1 MRESEIQ
8 KKILEYLKLKGAYA
22 IKVIQASK
30 AGVPDIICC
39 YRGRFIAIEV
49 KTPKTKYNTSELQK
63 VNIEWIKQAN
73 GEVIVAW
80 EVDQVKQLIE
90 RIDYEMDK

>member
-1 MRESEIQ
+1 MKEAEIQ
-8 KKILEYLKLKGAYA
+8 KKILEYLKLNGAYA

-39 YRGRFIAIEV
+39 YKGYFIGIEV

-63 VNIEWIKQAN
+63 LNIEWIQKAD
-73 GEVIVAW
+73 GIAIVAY
-80 EVDQVKQLIE
+80 EVEQVKNLIG
-90 RIDYEMDK
+90 RIDNG